1 MMWEYI
7 SFDDLLNVYGITQ
20 EELSQIDSSLI
31 RNQSGTGAEFCIDDS
46 NTNGLP
52 DFYDSYLGV
61 DVVLNP
67 SQGVAHG

>member
-1 MMWEYI
+1 MWEYI

-20 EELSQIDSSLI
+20 EELSQIDSNLI
-31 RNQSGTGAEFCIDDS
+31 RNQSETGAEFCIDDS

-67 SQGVAHG
+67 PQGVAHG